1 MHTAIVITRRRSREV
16 AKQVAAANA
25 RISIDSLAPEAAVSE
40 MDAQDPRHAGHF
52 SEGAEPFM
60 KFPSSATAHWK
71 ETCSEHPTY
80 SSYTQAGC
88 CQEVNGCRNG
98 ESHPSRSGYCLIASC
113 ANIFPLPATN
123 CHGNIRHALT
133 YNAELSAVGSSA
145 GNTRK
150 CDCATG
156 VYCNM
161 QGNSHVLR
169 QKAPLSRVGC
179 LAVSLAGVPAV
190 TPCFPA
196 SA

>member
-1 MHTAIVITRRRSREV
+1 MCAGAAMRKLVLAWPQGSRERSIVNRLKKKTHIVV
-16 AKQVAAANA
+16 AEEDG
-25 RISIDSLAPEAAVSE
+25 I
-40 MDAQDPRHAGHF
+40 
-52 SEGAEPFM
+52 
-60 KFPSSATAHWK
+60 
-71 ETCSEHPTY
+71 
-80 SSYTQAGC
+80 YTQVGC

-161 QGNSHVLR
+161 QGNSHGLR
-169 QKAPLSRVGC
+169 QQAPLSRVGC
-179 LAVSLAGVPAV
+179 PAVYLAGVAAV
-190 TPCFPA
+190 TPCFPL